1 MDHTEIYKRF
11 SEANVRIEKIFHLG
25 SMCIHG
31 CIPDALKLSMDEYM
45 DEVTDAEDIDIKSKI
60 TDAGSLIDY
69 LKEKKRLGF
78 LLHVATPIPYFES
91 NNDIPSITWEKYT
104 TEWIYAETFEEAAEI
119 AIKWA
124 VGLYKELVDK
134 NVLQDRMK

>member
-45 DEVTDAEDIDIKSKI
+45 DEVTDADDIDIKSKI
-60 TDAGSLIDY
+60 TDAGTLIDY
-69 LKEKKRLGF
+69 LKEKRRLGF

-134 NVLQDRMK
+134 NVL